1 MNYARTFI
9 FAKQNFI
16 NAIYNFYF
24 LLIDI
29 QFQFIFISYSKL
41 EDSII
46 IPIFKKGDKMSCN
59 NYRGISL
66 LPTCYKMAR

>member
-1 MNYARTFI
+1 MNNARTFV

-29 QFQFIFISYSKL
+29 QFQFIFISYNKL
-41 EDSII
+41 ES
-46 IPIFKKGDKMSCN
+46 
-59 NYRGISL
+59 
-66 LPTCYKMAR
+66 A